1 MYAIGVDIGGTKIA
15 AGVVDDQGRIL
26 AQTRRDT
33 DASTAEAVDAGVIDV
48 VRELSAAYEVAA
60 IGLAAP
66 GFVSSDQS
74 TVLLCPNLPWRDHPL
89 RERVAAGLG
98 TAVPIVVENDANA
111 AGWAE
116 FRFGVGRDVQDMLLL
131 TIGTGLGGA
140 LVVGGRLVRGAYGV
154 AAEVGHMRVV
164 PDGHLCGCGLHGC
177 WEQYASGRA
186 LVRSARTAAANLP
199 ESAVRMVELSGGA
212 KIKGPAITTAAQEG
226 DPLAISLLAELGRWI
241 GEGSASVAALLDPA
255 LVVIGGGVGEAGDLL
270 LEPTRAAFLGALSAR
285 GFRPEARI
293 ELAAMGNDAGIVGA
307 ADLAR
312 LGPVDVAG

>member
-1 MYAIGVDIGGTKIA
+1 MHAIGVDIGGTKIA
-15 AGVVDDQGRIL
+15 AGVVDEQGRIVGQVRL
-26 AQTRRDT
+26 ATDPT
-33 DASTAEAVDAGVIDV
+33 DAESVDAGVV
-48 VRELSAAYEVAA
+48 AAVRELMSAEVGA

-66 GFVSSDQS
+66 GFVSSDQA

-89 RERVAAGLG
+89 RERVVAGLG
-98 TAVPIVVENDANA
+98 VDVPVVVENDANA

-131 TIGTGLGGA
+131 TVGTGLGGA
-140 LVVGGRLVRGAYGV
+140 LVVDGRLVRGAYGV

-186 LVRSARTAAANLP
+186 LVRSARNAAANLP
-199 ESAVRMVELSGGA
+199 ESAARMTELSGGG
-212 KIKGPAITTAAQEG
+212 KIKGPAITQAAQEG
-226 DPLAISLLAELGRWI
+226 DPLAISLLAELGRWL

-270 LEPTRAAFLGALSAR
+270 LGPTRQAFLGALSAR

-312 LGPVDVAG
+312 LAAAPSA

>member
-1 MYAIGVDIGGTKIA
+1 MA
-15 AGVVDDQGRIL
+15 AGVVDEDGRIV
-26 AQTRRDT
+26 AQTRRST
-33 DASTAEAVDAGVIDV
+33 DASDAAAVDADV
-48 VRELSAAYEVAA
+48 VGAVRELLHEYEVGA

-66 GFVSSDQS
+66 GFVSSDQA
-74 TVLLCPNLPWRDHPL
+74 TVLMCPNLPWREHPL
-89 RERVAAGLG
+89 RDVVVRGLG
-98 TAVPIVVENDANA
+98 TDVPVVVENDANA

-116 FRFGVGRDVQDMLLL
+116 FRFGVGRDVDDMLLL
-131 TIGTGLGGA
+131 TVGTGLGGA

-186 LVRSARTAAANLP
+186 LVRAARNAAANLP
-199 ESAVRMVELSGGA
+199 DAAARMTELSGGG
-212 KIKGPAITTAAQEG
+212 KIKGPAITQAAQEG

-255 LVVIGGGVGEAGDLL
+255 LVVVGGGVGDAGDLL
-270 LEPTRAAFLGALSAR
+270 LGPARAAFAGALSAQ
-285 GFRPEARI
+285 GLRPEARI
-293 ELAAMGNDAGIVGA
+293 ELAALGNDAGIVGA

-312 LGPVDVAG
+312 Q

>member
-15 AGVVDDQGRIL
+15 AGVVDEDGAIV

-33 DASTAEAVDAGVIDV
+33 DPTDAASVDEGVIDAC
-48 VRELSAAYEVAA
+48 RELLAHHEVGA

-66 GFVSSDQS
+66 GFVSSDQA

-89 RERVAAGLG
+89 RQRVAAGLS
-98 TAVPIVVENDANA
+98 TDVPIVVENDANA

-116 FRFGVGRDVQDMLLL
+116 FRFGVGKDIDDMLLL

-186 LVRSARTAAANLP
+186 LVRSARTAAANTP
-199 ESAVRMVELSGGA
+199 EAAARMVQLSDGR
-212 KIKGPAITTAAQEG
+212 KIQGPAITAAAQQG
-226 DPLAISLLAELGRWI
+226 DPLAITLLAELGRWI

-255 LVVIGGGVGEAGDLL
+255 LVVIGGGVGAAGDLL

-293 ELAAMGNDAGIVGA
+293 ELASMGNDAGIVGA

-312 LGPVDVAG
+312 Q